1 MNWRL
6 QIMSNL
12 TQMELTKVYL
22 KVNQD
27 GETKNVFTTVG
38 KAIDNLSLEAK
49 RINKSL
55 IVSKTLSTL
64 KWKGRDGK
72 NYSYEIKECP
82 MCDDIHLDYMD
93 YPRALIY

>member
-1 MNWRL
+1 
-6 QIMSNL
+6 
-12 TQMELTKVYL
+12 MELTKVYL
-22 KVNQD
+22 KVDQD
-27 GETKNVFTTVG
+27 GKTKNVFSTFG

-49 RINKSL
+49 RIDKSH

-82 MCDDIHLDYMD
+82 ICEDIHLDYMD
-93 YPRALIY
+93 YPRALTY

>member
-27 GETKNVFTTVG
+27 GETKNVFATVG
-38 KAIDNLSLEAK
+38 KAIDNLDLEAK

-55 IVSKTLSTL
+55 IVSKTLSAL
-64 KWKGRDGK
+64 K
-72 NYSYEIKECP
+72 
-82 MCDDIHLDYMD
+82 
-93 YPRALIY
+93 

>member
-1 MNWRL
+1 
-6 QIMSNL
+6 
-12 TQMELTKVYL
+12 MELEKVYL
-22 KVNQD
+22 KVDQD
-27 GETKNVFTTVG
+27 GKTKNVFATVC

-55 IVSKTLSTL
+55 IISKTLSTL

-82 MCDDIHLDYMD
+82 ICEDIHLDYMN
-93 YPRALIY
+93 YPRALTY

>member
-1 MNWRL
+1 
-6 QIMSNL
+6 
-12 TQMELTKVYL
+12 MELTKVYL
-22 KVNQD
+22 KVDQD
-27 GETKNVFTTVG
+27 GKTKNVFSTFG

-49 RINKSL
+49 RIDKSH

-82 MCDDIHLDYMD
+82 ICEDIHLDYMD
-93 YPRALIY
+93 FPRALTY

>member
-1 MNWRL
+1 
-6 QIMSNL
+6 MSNL

-64 KWKGRDGK
+64 KWKGGDGK

-82 MCDDIHLDYMD
+82 ICDDIHLDYMD
-93 YPRALIY
+93 CPRALIY

>member
-1 MNWRL
+1 
-6 QIMSNL
+6 
-12 TQMELTKVYL
+12 MELEKVYL
-22 KVNQD
+22 KVDQD
-27 GETKNVFTTVG
+27 GKTKNVFSTVG

-49 RINKSL
+49 RIDKSH

-82 MCDDIHLDYMD
+82 ICEDIHLDYMD
-93 YPRALIY
+93 FPRVLIY

>member
-1 MNWRL
+1 
-6 QIMSNL
+6 
-12 TQMELTKVYL
+12 MELEKVYL
-22 KVNQD
+22 KVDQD
-27 GETKNVFTTVG
+27 GKTKNVFSTVG

-49 RINKSL
+49 RIDKSH

-82 MCDDIHLDYMD
+82 ICEDTHLDYMD
-93 YPRALIY
+93 LPRALTY

>member
-1 MNWRL
+1 
-6 QIMSNL
+6 
-12 TQMELTKVYL
+12 MELEKVYL
-22 KVNQD
+22 KVDQD
-27 GETKNVFTTVG
+27 GKTKNVFSTVG

-49 RINKSL
+49 RIDKSH

-82 MCDDIHLDYMD
+82 ICEDIHLDYID
-93 YPRALIY
+93 FPRALTY

>member
-1 MNWRL
+1 
-6 QIMSNL
+6 
-12 TQMELTKVYL
+12 MELEKVYL
-22 KVNQD
+22 KVDQD
-27 GETKNVFTTVG
+27 CKTKNVFSTVG

-49 RINKSL
+49 RIDKSH

-82 MCDDIHLDYMD
+82 ICEDIHLDYMD
-93 YPRALIY
+93 FPRALTY